1 MIPLV
6 TWNTTNHLLDYR
18 MASQLHMY
26 APLPSFST
34 IHTNPKLS
42 FSKLPWPRNNAR
54 RSYSPNPNALKVS
67 AEKRDNLDNLQ
78 RVGNQQHS
86 QFKTPA
92 QQASSAA
99 PTGVWERFPTTT
111 RTVQQMIDTMN
122 RFMDD
127 PFGSSLWPPSLLQG
141 DIGGYMGRGRMP

>member
-99 PTGVWERFPTTT
+99 PTGREGC
-111 RTVQQMIDTMN
+111 Q
-122 RFMDD
+122 
-127 PFGSSLWPPSLLQG
+127 
-141 DIGGYMGRGRMP
+141 